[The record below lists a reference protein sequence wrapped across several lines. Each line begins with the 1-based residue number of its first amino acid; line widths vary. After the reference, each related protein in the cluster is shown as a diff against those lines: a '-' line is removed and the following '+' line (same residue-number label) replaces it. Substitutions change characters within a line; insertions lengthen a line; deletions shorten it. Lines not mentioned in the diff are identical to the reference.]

1 MSQILQMQ
9 NQLMQGFLISENR
22 LKTKREELNQE
33 VETQVSAAQEQLVK
47 KQRLAEAKKDQ
58 TVKTIQSESKR
69 VVTSLEQYQDFVNSV
84 QRQMQNLTTF
94 QPKQDPNTLID
105 ITQKKLIRLQRDIQ
119 SKNLINFDAICK
131 SVSQLVEPTFPLQKE
146 IKTHRQNY
154 IQQKALA
161 EQEMARQNEEF
172 VLSVLLMIVS
182 GALIIGA
189 IWFIG

>member
-58 TVKTIQSESKR
+58 KIKTIQSESKR

>member
-69 VVTSLEQYQDFVNSV
+69 VVTSLEQYQDFVNIV
-84 QRQMQNLTTF
+84 QRQMQNLTAF

-131 SVSQLVEPTFPLQKE
+131 SVSQLVEPTFSLQKE
-146 IKTHRQNY
+146 INTHRQNY
-154 IQQKALA
+154 VQQKVLA
-161 EQEMARQNEEF
+161 EQEMNRQNEEF

>member
-1 MSQILQMQ
+1 MQ

-69 VVTSLEQYQDFVNSV
+69 VVTSLEQYQDFVNIV
-84 QRQMQNLTTF
+84 QRQMQNLTAF

-131 SVSQLVEPTFPLQKE
+131 SVSQLVEPTFSLQKE
-146 IKTHRQNY
+146 INTHRQNY
-154 IQQKALA
+154 VQQKVLA
-161 EQEMARQNEEF
+161 EQEMNRQNEEF